1 MNSGSVMVGETASI
15 FAGSHSQSPRISPE
29 AAMQATP
36 RPPKVSQRNTG
47 RGHVGNWTQAIIDG
61 GQAMSDFEYACP
73 FTETLILGDVALT
86 NPGRKLLWDAKNM
99 KITNDEEADKSM
111 FMRRLAPR
119 DEMGWI

>member
-1 MNSGSVMVGETASI
+1 
-15 FAGSHSQSPRISPE
+15 
-29 AAMQATP
+29 MQATP
-36 RPPKVSQRNTG
+36 RPPRVSQRNKG
-47 RGHVGNWTQAIIDG
+47 IGHVGNWTQAIIDG
-61 GQAMSDFEYACP
+61 GKAMSDFEYACP

-111 FMRRLAPR
+111 FMRRLAAR

>member
-1 MNSGSVMVGETASI
+1 MK
-15 FAGSHSQSPRISPE
+15 F
-29 AAMQATP
+29 
-36 RPPKVSQRNTG
+36 KVSEDVDAPQDLVWRQFTDFSGFEDDARG
-47 RGHVGNWTQAIIDG
+47 RGARVTRVGNWTQAIIDG
-61 GQAMSDFEYACP
+61 DQAMSNFEYACP

-86 NPGRKLLWDAKNM
+86 NPGRKLLWDATNM